1 MCVCEVYEGFSKET
15 TMKYI
20 HNNVVLLLKKQTKK
34 TTKNKYKTKS
44 KNQQHFS

>member
-1 MCVCEVYEGFSKET
+1 MCVCEVYEGFSKDT

-34 TTKNKYKTKS
+34 
-44 KNQQHFS
+44 KNQKQI